1 MIKIIFY
8 ISIVFLLY
16 YCLRGIT
23 ENFEAEIYSNTNCC
37 VIRKQRSGIN
47 VFYTYKK
54 SQYCDD
60 YNDNYLRTIKEGE
73 SIAGDPFQMDQC
85 VDNKKFGSCRQMG
98 GLTCVDFVTKEECMK
113 YPNMVWNLRS
123 CNNKIP
129 NVKNKYYDYNQNS
142 TRI

>member
-47 VFYTYKK
+47 VFYTYKPTK
-54 SQYCDD
+54 YCDD

-73 SIAGDPFQMDQC
+73 SIAGEPFQMNQC
-85 VDNKKFGSCRQMG
+85 VDDKKFGSCRQMG
-98 GLTCVDFVTKEECMK
+98 GFTCVDFVTKEECNK
-113 YPNMVWNLRS
+113 YPMLVWNLRS
-123 CNNKIP
+123 CNNMIP
-129 NVKNKYYDYNQNS
+129 YTNDTYFKS
-142 TRI
+142 TESVTQI

>member
-47 VFYTYKK
+47 VFYTYKPTN
-54 SQYCDD
+54 YCDD

-73 SIAGDPFQMDQC
+73 SIAGEPFQMDQC

-98 GLTCVDFVTKEECMK
+98 GLTCVDFVTKEECDK
-113 YPNMVWNLRS
+113 YPMLVWNLRS
-123 CNNKIP
+123 CNNRIP
-129 NVKNKYYDYNQNS
+129 YVNDKFYEYTENA
-142 TRI
+142 TEI